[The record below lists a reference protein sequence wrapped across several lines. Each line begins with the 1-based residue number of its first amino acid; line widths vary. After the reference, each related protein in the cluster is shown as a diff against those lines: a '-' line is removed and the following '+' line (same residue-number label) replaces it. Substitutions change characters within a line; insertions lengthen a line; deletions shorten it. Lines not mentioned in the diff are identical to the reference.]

1 MQTWWHTAT
10 PDVLVAPDDDLGP
23 RSVRAGRFVDR
34 ERVQPGDDRGRPMW
48 ARLPDVLATVAD
60 VTPLSLYE
68 TSADDVTLMRGPT
81 MHWYASTGPETLVET
96 VDDLGWRR
104 FAFVPPARAAA
115 ALIGSIATGSPGTA
129 GRWLACTLAD
139 RRGGVVLS
147 DGVNLVLGDLPLAS
161 GPIREPMSL
170 ATEDVSLL
178 LLARLRVPALT

>member
-10 PDVLVAPDDDLGP
+10 PDVLVAPDEDLGP
-23 RSVRAGRFVDR
+23 RSVRTARFVDR
-34 ERVQPGDDRGRPMW
+34 ERVQPGEGGRALW

-68 TSADDVTLMRGPT
+68 TSADDITLMHGAT
-81 MHWYASTGPETLVET
+81 MHWYATAGSKTLVET
-96 VDDLGWRR
+96 VDALGWRR

-115 ALIGSIATGSPGTA
+115 ALIGSIATGSPGTP

-147 DGVNLVLGDLPLAS
+147 DGVSLVLGDLPAGT
-161 GPIREPMSL
+161 GPILEPMNL

-178 LLARLRVPALT
+178 LLARLRVPVLT